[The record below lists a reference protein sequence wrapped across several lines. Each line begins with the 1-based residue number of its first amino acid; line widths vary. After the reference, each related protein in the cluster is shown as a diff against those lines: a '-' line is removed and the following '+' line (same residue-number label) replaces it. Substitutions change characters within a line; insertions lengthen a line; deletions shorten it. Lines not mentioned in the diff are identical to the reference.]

1 MVRHIYI
8 VEDEERLLDEAYRE
22 LQVLYDIHLQADR
35 QGEIQEKREFP
46 YRLRRVDLPHANER
60 KYWNKLEITTND
72 TVVLDL
78 NFNNYRD
85 IHTREKRVVD
95 FTGKDVL
102 KVLEAEK
109 RKRSLPGLER
119 VLVATSLPLE
129 VDSANPA
136 AFYVGI
142 QGFDLYGMEKG
153 RDIQGRVIGYGR
165 SLAERLVA
173 LYSDFARFDEQP
185 LNEGW
190 RNE

>member
-1 MVRHIYI
+1 MTRHIYI

-22 LQVLYDIHLQADR
+22 LEALYEINLSIN
-35 QGEIQEKREFP
+35 QGILQEKRECP
-46 YRLRRVDLPHANER
+46 YKLRRVDLPHANEA
-60 KYWNKLEITTND
+60 KYWRQLGIKTED

-78 NFNNYRD
+78 NFSHYRD
-85 IHTREKRVVD
+85 VHTREHTKVD

-109 RKRSLPGLER
+109 RKGNLPTLEK

-129 VDSANPA
+129 VDSANPS

-142 QGFDLYGMEKG
+142 QGFDVYGMEKG
-153 RDIQGRVIGYGR
+153 RDRQGRVIGYGR

-173 LYSDFARFDEQP
+173 LYSDFARFEEQP

-190 RNE
+190 RSE